1 MKSIA
6 LANAGLRVKVVR
18 RVSVMRREEIIARL
32 REKELALRKRG
43 VARAARFG
51 SRTRGEQRLDSH
63 TDIMI
68 EFDPAARITVF
79 DYAGLKRDIAE
90 MSEGTVDV
98 VNRDGLKPYIKPAVM
113 VDAIYAF

>member
-1 MKSIA
+1 
-6 LANAGLRVKVVR
+6 
-18 RVSVMRREEIIARL
+18 MRREEIIARL

-51 SRTRGEQRLDSH
+51 SRTARRTEELDSDH

-68 EFDPAARITVF
+68 TGIRTPRPGLLCFDFTP
-79 DYAGLKRDIAE
+79 GLKRDIAE
-90 MSEGTVDV
+90 MSRKSTVDV